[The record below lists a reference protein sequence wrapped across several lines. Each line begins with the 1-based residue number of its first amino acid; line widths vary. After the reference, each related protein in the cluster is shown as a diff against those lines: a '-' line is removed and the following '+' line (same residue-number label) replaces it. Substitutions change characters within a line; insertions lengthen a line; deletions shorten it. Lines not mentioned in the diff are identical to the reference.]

1 MGRQVALHM
10 LVEDCEAFVSFL
22 QERDPVI
29 VVPYTSE
36 FAELKEVP
44 SPCRIGDFFGIW
56 NRSLLPSL
64 QYDFIPN
71 SKQGPYYRIPCSAP
85 VIELSLGIQVE
96 WNSRAGLIQ
105 GRIYSSFECRDP
117 EFARWYNVVVRWLR
131 KKFVKKSGWV
141 SRRLCRS
148 RCGLHGLRAL
158 VPCYRYF
165 SRL

>member
-10 LVEDCEAFVSFL
+10 LVEDCEALVSFL

-44 SPCRIGDFFGIW
+44 SPCFGIW

-71 SKQGPYYRIPCSAP
+71 SKQGPY
-85 VIELSLGIQVE
+85 
-96 WNSRAGLIQ
+96 
-105 GRIYSSFECRDP
+105 
-117 EFARWYNVVVRWLR
+117 
-131 KKFVKKSGWV
+131 
-141 SRRLCRS
+141 
-148 RCGLHGLRAL
+148 
-158 VPCYRYF
+158 
-165 SRL
+165 